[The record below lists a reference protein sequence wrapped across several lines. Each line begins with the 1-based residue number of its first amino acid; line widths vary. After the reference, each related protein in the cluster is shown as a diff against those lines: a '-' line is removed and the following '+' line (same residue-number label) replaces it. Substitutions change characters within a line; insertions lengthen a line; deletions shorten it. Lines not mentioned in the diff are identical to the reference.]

1 MYRKVFI
8 YIYSICLQP
17 FFTSV
22 QAQLVP
28 PQQEDSLAAS
38 DKPVKISY
46 QYKGFTLQTADK
58 RFEFQIQSR
67 LQFRFS
73 TPGDQD
79 PQTFDDFREGKKRV
93 LKINRARLKV
103 GGHAFYPWLK
113 YYWEYELS
121 AGNLLD
127 FKIMFEKWKA
137 FSIKIGQWK
146 TDFNRERVISS
157 GEQQMIERSIINKPF
172 TLDRQQGIAVYG
184 RLKGKGPADF
194 NYWFSALTGSGRGAS
209 TNDDKNLMY
218 VGRVQWNFLGEEL
231 QMSGSDID
239 HTKKPAGLIALAGV
253 TNRSPYTRFSQ
264 AGGGYLDGFTGG
276 APGQYRVN
284 QLLIET
290 AFKYKGFSWQHESHW
305 KKIDDKINQA
315 QTDLRGSYFQAGYF
329 FHDVLGLIPRHLET
343 AFRFA
348 NYRPNMDQPDNT
360 QKEYSMA
367 FNFFMN
373 EHHNKLSSEF
383 TWFSFQDTMLDMNA
397 GGLRFRLQWDISL

>member
-22 QAQLVP
+22 QAQLVL
-28 PQQEDSLAAS
+28 PQREDSLAAS

-93 LKINRARLKV
+93 FKINRARLKV

-231 QMSGSDID
+231 QMSGSDR
-239 HTKKPAGLIALAGV
+239 KSV
-253 TNRSPYTRFSQ
+253 
-264 AGGGYLDGFTGG
+264 
-276 APGQYRVN
+276 V
-284 QLLIET
+284 
-290 AFKYKGFSWQHESHW
+290 
-305 KKIDDKINQA
+305 
-315 QTDLRGSYFQAGYF
+315 
-329 FHDVLGLIPRHLET
+329 
-343 AFRFA
+343 
-348 NYRPNMDQPDNT
+348 
-360 QKEYSMA
+360 
-367 FNFFMN
+367 
-373 EHHNKLSSEF
+373 
-383 TWFSFQDTMLDMNA
+383 
-397 GGLRFRLQWDISL
+397 